1 MEQGSLSEAEEIA
14 RFIAE
19 HGVTR
24 CPVAFAAETQAWL
37 NKECSDLRKRTGKW
51 VSPGGRNHRSITRF
65 RRKALDIIRN
75 SQS

>member
-1 MEQGSLSEAEEIA
+1 MSETDDIT

-24 CPVAFAAETQAWL
+24 CPAAFAAETQAWL
-37 NKECSDLRKRTGKW
+37 NKQYGDLPKRSGKW
-51 VSPGGRNHRSITRF
+51 VSPGGKNHRSITRF